1 MILFS
6 ILANGVYLSHPP
18 KNEKWFSWF
27 SNSVTFQSFPLWSLT
42 EEDVLHWLKS
52 SSKTTRKFI
61 CIFFK
66 NRIYFMFLFLNIW
79 IIHLMGFPGKCNP
92 LMHHNF
98 IMIQLL
104 REEALGSMETF
115 QCRSEKIP
123 HEHEASTGALVNIR
137 AESEQRNGLSPPS
150 P

>member
-1 MILFS
+1 
-6 ILANGVYLSHPP
+6 
-18 KNEKWFSWF
+18 
-27 SNSVTFQSFPLWSLT
+27 
-42 EEDVLHWLKS
+42 
-52 SSKTTRKFI
+52 
-61 CIFFK
+61 
-66 NRIYFMFLFLNIW
+66 
-79 IIHLMGFPGKCNP
+79 MGFPGKCNP

-104 REEALGSMETF
+104 HEEALGSMETF

-137 AESEQRNGLSPPS
+137 AESERRNGLSPPS